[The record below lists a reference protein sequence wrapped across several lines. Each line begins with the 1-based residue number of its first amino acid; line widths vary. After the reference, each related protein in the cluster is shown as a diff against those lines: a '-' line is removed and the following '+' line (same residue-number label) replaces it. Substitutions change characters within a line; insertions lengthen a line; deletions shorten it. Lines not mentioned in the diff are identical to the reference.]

1 MSDTM
6 DGRLLKVRRILSNPM
21 FICANCLKTEANIEL
36 ASWPSNSDVQ
46 PTHVH
51 TPSGEFK
58 QLITSVT
65 VQSGSVWELS
75 DDEEY
80 TGTTNHETEVASS
93 DSHFE
98 QELLAV
104 IDEHGQQLGE
114 DMRILIA
121 HNQQRSK
128 EAKEQMSKGKE
139 TLDLIA
145 RNQQR
150 SKCNRSKDKGAANN
164 KQLSQCQQD
173 DNNCDLPERTNIRE
187 WVIGLTP
194 QEPMEAPP
202 EHTLRPWRRKLQW

>member
-6 DGRLLKVRRILSNPM
+6 EGRVLKVRRILSNP
-21 FICANCLKTEANIEL
+21 IQCSYAQNCLKTEANIEL
-36 ASWPSNSDVQ
+36 SWPCNSDVQ

-51 TPSGEFK
+51 MPTGEFK
-58 QLITSVT
+58 QLSTSVT

-114 DMRILIA
+114 DMHILIA

-139 TLDLIA
+139 T
-145 RNQQR
+145 
-150 SKCNRSKDKGAANN
+150 
-164 KQLSQCQQD
+164 
-173 DNNCDLPERTNIRE
+173 
-187 WVIGLTP
+187 
-194 QEPMEAPP
+194 
-202 EHTLRPWRRKLQW
+202 